1 MRWWAGWGNIGR
13 WPRRGIEVGQEIE
26 RKFLVRSD
34 EWRSLAD
41 EGRLIRQGYLSSNA
55 KATVRVR
62 SLDDREAVITLKGK
76 VAGLVRSE
84 YEYPIPIEDARE
96 LLVMAQPQVL
106 EKTRY
111 HVPHDGLTWEVDVF
125 EGRHQGLVLAEIE
138 LDSDD
143 QKIALPGWV
152 GKEVSD
158 DERYYNATLARS

>member
-1 MRWWAGWGNIGR
+1 M
-13 WPRRGIEVGQEIE
+13 GQEIE

-34 EWRSLAD
+34 EWRGSAD
-41 EGRLIRQGYLSSNA
+41 GGRLIRQGYLSANA

-62 SLDDREAVITLKGK
+62 SFDDREAVITLKGK
-76 VAGLVRSE
+76 VAGIVRPE

-96 LLVMAQPQVL
+96 LLLMAQPQVL
-106 EKTRY
+106 EKRRY

-125 EGRHQGLVLAEIE
+125 EGRHHGLVLAEIE

-143 QKIALPGWV
+143 QQVDLPSWV

>member
-1 MRWWAGWGNIGR
+1 M
-13 WPRRGIEVGQEIE
+13 GQEIE

-34 EWRSLAD
+34 DWRSLAD
-41 EGRLIRQGYLSSNA
+41 KGRLIRQGYLSTNA

-62 SLDDREAVITLKGK
+62 SFDDREAVITLKGK
-76 VAGLVRSE
+76 VEGLVRAE

-96 LLVMAQPQVL
+96 LLEMAQPQVL
-106 EKTRY
+106 EKRRY

-143 QKIALPGWV
+143 QKIELPGWA

-158 DERYYNATLARS
+158 DERYYNATLART

>member
-1 MRWWAGWGNIGR
+1 
-13 WPRRGIEVGQEIE
+13 VGQEIE

-34 EWRSLAD
+34 EWRGLAD

-111 HVPHDGLTWEVDVF
+111 HVPHEGLTWEVDVF

-143 QKIALPGWV
+143 QKIALPSWV